1 MTYSVLI
8 SQDLPQPLYHHP
20 LGSTM
25 TYYVITF
32 QNPLWLMVT
41 SSIRIH

>member
-1 MTYSVLI
+1 MTHGVFI
-8 SQDLPQPLYHHP
+8 SQDLPQPSYYHL
-20 LGSTM
+20 LGCIM

-41 SSIRIH
+41 SSTRIH